1 MNLYPTADGEPGPA
15 RNSKDRNA
23 RVKAE
28 FLAAYHSLNCC
39 YGDLLEIR
47 RKQINDPARDERAA
61 LRKIETALR
70 LRDQLE
76 DRYAPYGVIAEPIM
90 EHGFAVDVKFSFG
103 SVRSMAQ
110 RNAQVFSSSAYISIP
125 QPASVRP
132 GDLSFPGK
140 EELMRRL
147 KSRLGKKQP
156 KP

>member
-1 MNLYPTADGEPGPA
+1 MNLYPTADGKPIPA

-28 FLAAYHSLNCC
+28 FLAAYHTLNRC
-39 YGDLLEIR
+39 YADLLEIR
-47 RKQINDPARDERAA
+47 RKQINDSARGERAA

-70 LRDQLE
+70 RRDQLE

-90 EHGFAVDVKFSFG
+90 ERGFAVDVKFSFG

-110 RNAQVFSSSAYISIP
+110 HNAQVFSSSAYVSIS
-125 QPASVRP
+125 PAAGVGP

-140 EELMRRL
+140 EEFLRRL
-147 KSRLGKKQP
+147 KSRLGAKQP